1 MRMVGYELCKVIKT
15 RKVVLFVMAMF
26 FFQFVVFLFAQQGSS
41 PYEYRKYSKNFRQEM
56 EKIEY
61 STAEEAIEKIT
72 KFQDIAADFQFHHA
86 YVQKIS
92 SAEDVEGY
100 HSYLEETYGKEAVAL
115 AEEQNKGMTME
126 QSCAYVYFA
135 SDWIKQLKYEQQ
147 YVEFRK
153 QMKQG
158 NANSVSL
165 FQKDKSF
172 TEKNAEKTKKAYEKL
187 GTIPLKP
194 GNQFTVK
201 KYLNHSYSNL
211 FMVGLIFVFVM
222 GVFRMDQEK
231 QMVTF
236 LKTQKK
242 GRTTLLGAKLI
253 TLGILVVVGVCCMEW
268 LRLLT
273 SYILYGSFDCFM
285 PIQSLENY
293 RNCCLPW
300 NITQFI
306 FAGIAIKCVV
316 GYVLGIFIAGFVLR
330 FEKNWMVYVIMVGIL
345 GIEWLLYEQILSN
358 GTFAILKYANLV
370 QGISGYGLLGT
381 YENCNLFGFPV
392 NKCLIVFV
400 FLTIVWLV
408 GILQCSVCWNIQKEH
423 KEVRKRESRA
433 KERIGRISLLD
444 NVLKIYLFH
453 EKKYVL
459 CMAMVCYGLYCA
471 CFQGVA
477 TMPTTLTQTNYEAW
491 IQKYQGELTLQKEDA
506 IEKEKKDYDKLWKR
520 VAELGYKEK
529 LSTEEKA
536 ELAAL
541 NTKTGLPYEA
551 FCEFLEQYDMVK
563 ARKAAGKDARLLN
576 TYCWNRLFQ
585 GFVKEGKNMGIA
597 CICCILL
604 CASLFENK
612 RDTRKLFDTTR
623 HGRKRLC
630 RCKYLLGMFFAT
642 TTWICC
648 ILPELVRFL
657 RMNPEKDWDASVGN
671 LMIFQNADVEVPIY
685 VAVIGIYVTQLFLCI
700 LCSIVLMYLV
710 DRTNNSFLSMTAI
723 GMLVLIVLAI
733 LYHNKAGVISTW
745 LTVGRHPLFPCF
757 LEIGSCVILGML
769 IVCYWEKEWRY
780 LWKNGK
786 RRKLGGRDHG

>member
-1 MRMVGYELCKVIKT
+1 MRMVGYELCKVIKN
-15 RKVVLFVMAMF
+15 RKVVLFVIAMF
-26 FFQFVVFLFAQQGSS
+26 FFQVVVFLFAQQGSS
-41 PYEYRKYSKNFRQEM
+41 PYEYRKYSKKFQQEM

-61 STAEEAIEKIT
+61 SKAEEAIEKIT
-72 KFQDIAADFQFHHA
+72 RFQDIAADFQFHHA
-86 YVQKIS
+86 YAQKIS
-92 SAEDVEGY
+92 SAEDVEEY
-100 HSYLEETYGKEAVAL
+100 HSYLEETYGKEAVTL

-135 SDWIKQLKYEQQ
+135 DDWIKQLKYEQQ

-158 NANSVSL
+158 NTNSVSL

-172 TEKNAEKTKKAYEKL
+172 TEKNTEKTKKAYEKL
-187 GTIPLKP
+187 GTISLNP

-211 FMVGLIFVFVM
+211 FLVVLIFMLAM

-242 GRTTLLGAKLI
+242 GRTALLGTKLI
-253 TLGILVVVGVCCMEW
+253 TLGILVVVSVCCMEL

-273 SYILYGSFDCFM
+273 SYVLYGSYDCFM
-285 PIQSLENY
+285 PVQSLENY
-293 RNCCLPW
+293 RNCCLSW

-316 GYVLGIFIAGFVLR
+316 GYVLGIFIAVFVLR
-330 FEKNWMVYVIMVGIL
+330 FEKNWMVYTVTVVIF
-345 GIEWLLYEQILSN
+345 GIEWLLYEQVLSN
-358 GTFAILKYANLV
+358 GTFSILKYANIV
-370 QGISGYGLLGT
+370 QGISGFLLLGT

-408 GILQCSVCWNIQKEH
+408 GIWQCSVCWNMQKEH
-423 KEVRKRESRA
+423 KKVRKRESRA
-433 KERIGRISLLD
+433 QKRIGRISLLD

-471 CFQGVA
+471 FLQGVT
-477 TMPTTLTQTNYEAW
+477 TMPTTLTQTSYEAW

-506 IEKEKKDYDKLWKR
+506 IEKEKKDYDKLWNR
-520 VAELGYKEK
+520 VAELGYKDK
-529 LSTEEKA
+529 LSTEETA

-541 NTKTGLPYEA
+541 NTKTGIPYDA
-551 FCEFLEQYDMVK
+551 FCEFWEQYDMVK
-563 ARKAAGKDARLLN
+563 ERKEEGKDARLLN

-585 GFVKEGKNMGIA
+585 GFAKEGKNMGIA

-612 RDTRKLFDTTR
+612 RNTRILFDTTR

-630 RCKYLLGMFFAT
+630 RCKYLMGMFLEAT
-642 TTWICC
+642 AWICC

-657 RMNPEKDWDASVGN
+657 RMNPGKDWDASVGN
-671 LMIFQNADVEVPIY
+671 LSIFQNADVEVPIY
-685 VAVIGIYVTQLFLCI
+685 VAVIGIYVTQLFLCM
-700 LCSIVLMYLV
+700 LCALVLMYLV

-723 GMLVLIVLAI
+723 GMLVLIALAI

-745 LTVGRHPLFPCF
+745 MTVGRNPLFPCF
-757 LEIGSCVILGML
+757 LEIGFCVILGML
-769 IVCYWEKEWRY
+769 IVCYWEKEWKYMR
-780 LWKNGK
+780 KSGK
-786 RRKLGGRDHG
+786 TKS